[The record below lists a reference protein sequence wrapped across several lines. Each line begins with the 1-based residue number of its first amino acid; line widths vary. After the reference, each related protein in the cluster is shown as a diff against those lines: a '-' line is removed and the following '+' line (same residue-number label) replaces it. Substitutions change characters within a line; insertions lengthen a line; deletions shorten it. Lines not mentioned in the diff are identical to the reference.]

1 MDVISLDQQVSH
13 EALMLTTQNLAVIG
27 RQAIVDA
34 KRNVIGYE
42 LLQRGSA
49 AAESS
54 DIDHTSDTDAAML
67 FSALSNIGAEALF
80 GTKLAFV
87 NVTLET
93 IKGEHLEL
101 VHPAR
106 IVLEV
111 APVPGNEAEQ
121 IARLSDDISRLKA
134 RGFRIAFGHFALTRP
149 YVSWLALADYVK
161 IDMRGLK
168 QEVLPTVMKIATAQP
183 KLKLIAEK
191 VETPE
196 EFELMEGLGA
206 HYFQGF
212 LFAKPAA
219 VTTRVASPAYAN
231 VLQLIS
237 LVGQEAE
244 AGEIEKVL
252 KRDPTLSFKL
262 LRYINS
268 AGFGL
273 GCEVTSF
280 RHAVMI
286 LGLNKLF
293 RWSTLLLTSVKS
305 STAPPAVANLAITRG
320 RFMELLAAEFLSR
333 EDCDHAFVVGVF
345 SLLDVMLGI
354 PMEQALENLV
364 LPQDVVTTL
373 IDHEGILAP
382 FLDLVEACERCDA
395 DEISTM
401 ARSLQLTNDQ
411 INRAH
416 LQALAWAENLM
427 D

>member
-1 MDVISLDQQVSH
+1 MEVITYEPQTTP
-13 EALMLTTQNLAVIG
+13 EALMLTTQHLAVIG

-34 KRNVIGYE
+34 KRNVMGYE

-49 AAESS
+49 AAENS
-54 DIDHTSDTDAAML
+54 DIEHNSDSDAAML

-87 NVTLET
+87 NVTLES
-93 IKGEHLEL
+93 IYGEHLEL
-101 VHPAR
+101 VHPPR

-111 APVPGNEAEQ
+111 PAVPGNDAAKISE
-121 IARLSDDISRLKA
+121 LSDHISRLKA
-134 RGFRIAFGHFALTRP
+134 RGFRLAFGHFALTRP
-149 YVSWLALADYVK
+149 YVSWLALASFVK
-161 IDMRGLK
+161 IDVRSLK
-168 QEVLPTVMKIATAQP
+168 PEVLPTVV
-183 KLKLIAEK
+183 KLAAAHPNLKVVAEK
-191 VETPE
+191 VETLD
-196 EFELMEGLGA
+196 EFTALEKLGVT
-206 HYFQGF
+206 YFQGF
-212 LFAKPAA
+212 LFARPTS
-219 VTTRVASPAYAN
+219 VTARVASPAYAN

-237 LVGQEAE
+237 LVGQEAD
-244 AGEIEKVL
+244 ASEIEKVL

-305 STAPPAVANLAITRG
+305 GSAPPAVANLAITRG
-320 RFMELLAAEFLSR
+320 RFMELLAAEFLAR
-333 EDCDHAFVVGVF
+333 EDCDNAFVTGIF

-364 LPQDVVTTL
+364 LPQDVSEAL
-373 IDHEGILAP
+373 LDRAGMLAP
-382 FLDLVEACERCDA
+382 FLEIVEACERSDGG
-395 DEISTM
+395 EIEAL
-401 ARSLQLTNDQ
+401 ARALQLTNDQ

-416 LQALAWAENLM
+416 LQALAWAEQLFE
-427 D
+427 

>member
-1 MDVISLDQQVSH
+1 MEVISLEPRSAADSMV
-13 EALMLTTQNLAVIG
+13 LTTKNLAIIG

-54 DIDHTSDTDAAML
+54 DIEHNSDSDAAML

-87 NVTLET
+87 NVTHET
-93 IKGEHLEL
+93 IEGEALEL

-111 APVPGNEAEQ
+111 PAVPENDAAK
-121 IARLSDDISRLKA
+121 ISAISDHLSRLKA
-134 RGFRIAFGHFALTRP
+134 SGFRLAFGQFALTRP
-149 YVSWLALADYVK
+149 YVAWLALASYIKLDIRV
-161 IDMRGLK
+161 LK
-168 QEVLPTVMKIATAQP
+168 YEVLPTIVKLASAHP
-183 KLKLIAEK
+183 HLKLVAEK

-196 EFELMEGLGA
+196 EFAFLEGLGVPF
-206 HYFQGF
+206 FQGF
-212 LFAKPAA
+212 LFARPSA
-219 VTTRVASPAYAN
+219 VTTRVASPAYGN

-237 LVGQEAE
+237 LVGQEAD
-244 AGEIEKVL
+244 ASKIEQVL

-320 RFMELLAAEFLSR
+320 RFMELLAGEFLAK
-333 EDCDHAFVVGVF
+333 EDCDNAFVIGVF

-354 PMEQALENLV
+354 PMQQALENIV
-364 LPQDVVTTL
+364 LPQDVSETL
-373 IDHEGILAP
+373 LERSGVLAP
-382 FLDLVEACERCDA
+382 FLEMVEACERCDA
-395 DEISTM
+395 EEISTL

>member
-1 MDVISLDQQVSH
+1 MDVTTLEPGAAH
-13 EALMLTTQNLAVIG
+13 EALLMTSQNLAIIA

-34 KRNVIGYE
+34 GRNVMGYE

-49 AAESS
+49 SADSS
-54 DIDHTSDTDAAML
+54 NIEHNSDSDAAML

-80 GTKLAFV
+80 GSKLAFV
-87 NVTLET
+87 NVTHDT
-93 IKGEHLEL
+93 IVGEQLEL

-111 APVPGNEAEQ
+111 PAVFGN
-121 IARLSDDISRLKA
+121 IAQEISALSDHLSRLKA
-134 RGFRIAFGHFALTRP
+134 SGFRLAFGQFALTRP
-149 YVSWLALADYVK
+149 YVAWLALADYVK
-161 IDMRGLK
+161 LDVRALK
-168 QEVLPTVMKIATAQP
+168 PEVLPTIVKIAAAKP
-183 KLKLIAEK
+183 ELKLIAEK
-191 VETPE
+191 IETAE
-196 EFELMEGLGA
+196 EFSTLEALGVP
-206 HYFQGF
+206 YFQGH
-212 LFAKPAA
+212 LFARPAA
-219 VTTRVASPAYAN
+219 MTARVASPAYAS

-237 LVGQEAE
+237 LVGQEAD
-244 AGEIEKVL
+244 AGEIEQVL

-333 EDCDHAFVVGVF
+333 EDCDNAFVAGVF

-354 PMEQALENLV
+354 PMQQALENIV
-364 LPQDVVTTL
+364 LPQDVAETL
-373 IDHEGILAP
+373 MERSGVLAP
-382 FLDLVEACERCDA
+382 FLELVEACERA
-395 DEISTM
+395 DGGEIENM

-416 LQALAWAENLM
+416 LQALAWAEQLM